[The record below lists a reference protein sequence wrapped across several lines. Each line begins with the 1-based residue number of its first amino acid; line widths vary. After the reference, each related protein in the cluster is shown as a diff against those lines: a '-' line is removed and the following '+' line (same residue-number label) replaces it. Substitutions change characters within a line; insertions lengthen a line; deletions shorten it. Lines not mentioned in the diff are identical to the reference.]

1 MRPVIAIPEPH
12 SQRTD
17 FNERTWPEYA
27 AAVEVAGGRALR
39 VPLHLAPRE
48 IMALAVQCHGVLLPG
63 SPADVDPQKY
73 GAAKQAETAAPDPE
87 RDNVD
92 ELLLQDAYN
101 MRKPVLGICYGAQIL
116 NVWRT
121 GTLRQHL
128 AESPIRHSDKE
139 QRHEVEM
146 APGSL
151 LSAVAGGTHAT
162 VNTSHHQALEVVGDG
177 LRVVARARQDGV
189 IEAAEGTEPG
199 QWVLGVQWHPERD
212 FASEEVSRRIFA
224 AFVAAAEK
232 WATSP
237 RAADEPE
244 KISR

>member
-1 MRPVIAIPEPH
+1 MRPVIAIPQPH
-12 SQRTD
+12 SQRPEY
-17 FNERTWPEYA
+17 NERTWPEYA
-27 AAVEVAGGRALR
+27 AAVEAAGGRALCI
-39 VPLHLAPRE
+39 PLDRSPRE
-48 IMALAVQCHGVLLPG
+48 IMALAVQCHAVLLPG

-128 AESPIRHSDKE
+128 AESPIKHSDKE
-139 QRHEVEM
+139 ARHEVEM

-151 LSAVAGGTHAT
+151 LSEVIGGTQAM
-162 VNTSHHQALEVVGDG
+162 VNTSHHQALEVAGDG
-177 LRVVARARQDGV
+177 LRVVARAPQDNV
-189 IEAAEGTEPG
+189 IEAVEGTDPA
-199 QWVLGVQWHPERD
+199 QWVLGLQWHPERD
-212 FASEEVSRRIFA
+212 FTEQEASRRIFA

-232 WATSP
+232 WAASA

-244 KISR
+244 RISR